1 MRSVNNM
8 MRYSK
13 YGVLLSILL
22 VLSILTIFS
31 ISEVHAAEN
40 ISVSASSFENTII
53 IEVENGEK
61 NTSDIKTVKIW
72 VGTDNSFQSFKSEP
86 GWGGGKYSNGQLL
99 IFTAATT
106 LKTDESAKFGVI
118 TDKKTSGINWKVL
131 DENENTLGS
140 GKTSIQEV
148 SQISEISGEDDKMI
162 EEIKKT
168 GENLY
173 GTKKFIPDKL
183 SPGSNIRLVGNGFD
197 SSQTLTFYLDNILI
211 KSSKTDDGGNFV
223 TTLSIP
229 DTINPGTSE
238 FIIKN
243 EFGNLQTTNIS
254 ISEEK
259 NRLLRESSN
268 FELTSIP
275 IEIKLDET
283 LSFSGNAKPLTTIIL
298 TIKNEEGQTEKT
310 RVVNVNANGKWE
322 YEELIT
328 SKEILGTKTFM
339 LKNGQNHLLRDII
352 FKSDKLLNISSS
364 ATRYNQ
370 GDTIIF
376 TGSAIPNKDA
386 TVIIKDPNGKIIHFD
401 LIEIDASGNI
411 EYEFVT
417 DDTFGN
423 GTYVLI
429 TTQETESDAY
439 LFGIGQYPTTQIVVL
454 TDKTNYIGTGSSNA
468 FINVVG
474 PPTTPLLLTII
485 DPSDNIKFTDTITT
499 NAAGKNRHELNIVG
513 YSTGVY
519 KAVVSKANIQDSVK
533 FAIGVQPG
541 SGDITLTP
549 PKQSYLPGEQLII
562 SGQTEQDN
570 SILTLSLI
578 DPSGNTV
585 SKIEIFSDSS
595 GSFSTNMLGIPITA
609 EIGNWKL
616 SVISKLDT
624 AENTINVVE
633 TSGIELALNIEK
645 TQYQIGDV
653 ITIKGSAP
661 ITKTTVYI
669 DILDVGGTSIA
680 SLETP
685 ITNSG
690 LFSLPWTIPSD
701 INFGA
706 YTIEIT
712 DAANTDSIEIY
723 IQ

>member
-1 MRSVNNM
+1 ML
-8 MRYSK
+8 RYSK
-13 YGVLLSILL
+13 YGMLISVLL
-22 VLSILTIFS
+22 VLSIFTIFS
-31 ISEVHAAEN
+31 ISEVEAAEN
-40 ISVSASSFENTII
+40 IVVDGKSVNNTII
-53 IEVENGEK
+53 IEIQNGVEN
-61 NTSDIKTVKIW
+61 TSNVKTVKIW
-72 VGTDNSFQSFKSEP
+72 LSPDNSFKSFKSEP
-86 GWGGGKYSNGQLL
+86 NWGGGQYSDGQLL
-99 IFTAATT
+99 VFTASTI
-106 LKTDESAKFGVI
+106 LKPGESVKFGVI
-118 TDKKTSGINWKVL
+118 TEKKTLGINWRVL
-131 DENENTLGS
+131 DENDVSLDS
-140 GKTSIQEV
+140 G
-148 SQISEISGEDDKMI
+148 QISPHDISTESAMIDEDTKMLD
-162 EEIKKT
+162 EIKET
-168 GENLY
+168 GETLY
-173 GTKKFIPDKL
+173 GTKKFIPEKIRV
-183 SPGSNIRLVGNGFD
+183 GSNVRLAGNGFD

-243 EFGNLQTTNIS
+243 EFGDLQTTNVS

-259 NRLLRESSN
+259 NRLLREASN

-275 IEIKLDET
+275 TEIRLDET

-339 LKNGQNHLLRDII
+339 LKNGQNHLLRDVL

-376 TGSAIPNKDA
+376 AGNAVPNTDA
-386 TVIIKDPNGKIIHFD
+386 TIIVEDPNGKIIHFD
-401 LIEIDASGNI
+401 LIEIDGSGNI

-417 DDTFGN
+417 DNTFGN

-429 TTQETESDAY
+429 IAQETESDAY

-474 PPTTPLLLTII
+474 PPSTSLSLTVI
-485 DPSDNIKFTDTITT
+485 DPQDNPEHFDTFTT
-499 NAAGKNRHELNIVG
+499 NSAGEYRYELDITG
-513 YSTGVY
+513 YATGVY
-519 KAVVSKANIQDSVK
+519 TAVVSKANIQDSVK
-533 FAIGVQPG
+533 FAVGVQTG

-549 PKQSYLPGEQLII
+549 PKQSYVAGDHLII

-570 SILTLSLI
+570 SILTVSLI
-578 DPSGNTV
+578 NPSGNTV

-624 AENTINVVE
+624 AENIINVVE
-633 TSGIELALNIEK
+633 SSGIQLALNIEK
-645 TQYQIGDV
+645 TQYEIGET

-690 LFSLPWTIPSD
+690 LFSLPWTIPSN

>member
-1 MRSVNNM
+1 MTNNM
-8 MRYSK
+8 LRYSK
-13 YGVLLSILL
+13 YGMLISVLL
-22 VLSILTIFS
+22 VLSIFTIFS
-31 ISEVHAAEN
+31 ISEVEAAEN
-40 ISVSASSFENTII
+40 IVVDGKSVNNTII
-53 IEVENGEK
+53 IEIQNGVEN
-61 NTSDIKTVKIW
+61 TSNVKTVKIW
-72 VGTDNSFQSFKSEP
+72 LSPDNSFKSFKSEP
-86 GWGGGKYSNGQLL
+86 NWGGGQYSDGQLL
-99 IFTAATT
+99 VFTASTV
-106 LKTDESAKFGVI
+106 LKPGESVKFGVI
-118 TDKKTSGINWKVL
+118 TEKKTLGINWRVL
-131 DENENTLGS
+131 DENDVSLGS
-140 GKTSIQEV
+140 GKILPHD
-148 SQISEISGEDDKMI
+148 ISTESAMIDEDTKMLD
-162 EEIKKT
+162 EIKET
-168 GENLY
+168 GETLY
-173 GTKKFIPDKL
+173 GTKKFIPEKIRV
-183 SPGSNIRLVGNGFD
+183 GSNVRLVGTGFD

-275 IEIKLDET
+275 TEIKLDET

-401 LIEIDASGNI
+401 LIEIDGSGNI

-454 TDKTNYIGTGSSNA
+454 TDKTNYIGTGSSNDSA
-468 FINVVG
+468 G
-474 PPTTPLLLTII
+474 EYRYELDLT
-485 DPSDNIKFTDTITT
+485 
-499 NAAGKNRHELNIVG
+499 G

-519 KAVVSKANIQDSVK
+519 TAVVSKANIQDSVK
-533 FAIGVQPG
+533 FAVGVQTG

-549 PKQSYLPGEQLII
+549 PKQSYVPGDHLII